1 MPGWEGCHVVR
12 LSAYW
17 GFIVL
22 GVGGTILGPALLTI
36 LGAFHISPAASGALF
51 ACGTI
56 GYVLAVL
63 IGGPASDHFGKRALL
78 MAGATTYALGLG
90 GFALA
95 PSWWLML
102 SAQFVSGIGS
112 GIIDS
117 GMNALTNDISAPER
131 HATEQSLLHA
141 SFGIGALL
149 GPLLIG
155 AFLAAGAG
163 WRPAF
168 AVGALGAALLL
179 LVLFRIRLQSRPA
192 PSEGVSARS
201 VLRLA
206 GQRLVILICVTVG
219 LYVGEELVVGDWAAA
234 YMQRAHHLD
243 SVAAAASVSLFWG
256 GLAAGRLLSAL
267 LARWFSG
274 GVLLAATNLF
284 SLIASLA
291 LLLAPSAPVAL
302 AALACCGLGYAA
314 IFPLLM
320 ALAGERF
327 PEVTGSIAGLLTASA
342 ALAGAALPW
351 VAGVLVQVYDAR
363 AALVLPPCCAVGILC
378 VLVVLQR
385 ERRSL
390 IDVRAR

>member
-1 MPGWEGCHVVR
+1 MVR

-22 GVGGTILGPALLTI
+22 GVGGTLLGPALLTI
-36 LGAFHISPAASGALF
+36 LGTFHISPSGAGALF
-51 ACGTI
+51 ASGTI

-63 IGGPASDHFGKRALL
+63 IGGPASDRFGKRTLL
-78 MAGATTYALGLG
+78 MAGAATYALGLG

-95 PSWWLML
+95 PSWPLL
-102 SAQFVSGIGS
+102 VLAQLIGGAGS

-131 HATEQSLLHA
+131 RATEQSLLHA
-141 SFGIGALL
+141 AFGIGALL

-155 AFLAAGAG
+155 AVLAAHDG

-168 AVGALGAALLL
+168 ALGAAGSVLL
-179 LVLFRIRLQSRPA
+179 LVLLARVRLAARPA
-192 PSEGVSARS
+192 PRGGVSVRS
-201 VLRLA
+201 VVALA
-206 GQRLVILICVTVG
+206 RHRLVMLLCAMVG

-234 YMQRAHHLD
+234 YMQRGYHLD

-256 GLAAGRLLSAL
+256 GLAVGRLLSAAL
-267 LARWFSG
+267 SRWFSG
-274 GVLLAATNLF
+274 NVLLAGTAVF
-284 SLIASLA
+284 SLIASVVLVVAPVTSLA
-291 LLLAPSAPVAL
+291 LV
-302 AALACCGLGYAA
+302 ALACCGLGYAA

-342 ALAGAALPW
+342 SLAGTALPW
-351 VAGVLVQVYDAR
+351 ISGVLVQALDAR
-363 AALVLPPCCAVGILC
+363 AALILTPFCAAGFLCLFVL
-378 VLVVLQR
+378 LQR
-385 ERRSL
+385 EQRVGS
-390 IDVRAR
+390 AG